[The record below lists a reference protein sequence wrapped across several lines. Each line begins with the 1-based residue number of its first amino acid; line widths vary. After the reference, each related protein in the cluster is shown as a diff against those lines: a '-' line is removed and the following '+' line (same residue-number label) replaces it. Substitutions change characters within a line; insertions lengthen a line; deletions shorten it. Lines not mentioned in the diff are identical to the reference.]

1 MRIAM
6 LADSHANLPALTAV
20 LEDIYRRGCERI
32 YHAGDLI
39 AIGPYPAEVVDLAM
53 ANGMRCVLGNHDE
66 LFLKGIPLDPTPGMD
81 DDELRHQHWTHSRLD
96 KGRRDFIRG
105 FPYSLREEIEGV
117 KLTVVHFALTRE
129 GDGFRSVNPRG
140 SDEEILGLFGDT
152 PGELVCFGHLH
163 GRRFNREFSGRHFL
177 NPGAVGCSYQA
188 EACYAM
194 LDLSGGSFAIEEC
207 RVKYERGALLER
219 YRELEIPAREVILRV
234 FFGVGGLEG

>member
-1 MRIAM
+1 MMRIAV
-6 LADSHANLPALTAV
+6 LTDIHANLPALKAV
-20 LEDIYRRGCERI
+20 LDDVQRRGCERV

-53 ANGMRCVLGNHDE
+53 SSGMRCVLGNHDE

-140 SDEEILGLFGDT
+140 SDEEILGLFEDT
-152 PGELVCFGHLH
+152 PGDVVCFGHLH
-163 GRRFNREFSGRHFL
+163 GRRFSREFGGRHFL
-177 NPGAVGCSYQA
+177 NPGAVGCSHQG

-194 LDLSGGSFAIEEC
+194 LEVSGGRFTIEEC

-234 FFGVGGLEG
+234 FFGVDG